1 MGKLNVKINGNDFQF
16 ENSLTV
22 AQVLVER
29 NVTGTM
35 FVVEKNLEIVPKEEY
50 TSALVKDGDVIEI
63 VGFFGGG

>member
-1 MGKLNVKINGNDFQF
+1 MEKISVKINGNEFEF

-22 AQVLVER
+22 AELLIKR
-29 NVTGTM
+29 SVTGTM

-50 TSALVKDGDVIEI
+50 SSAIVKNADVIEI